1 MDFQLVSDYRPTGD
15 QPEAIE
21 KLTWGVKNGLPERA
35 ESLVPERIVCRPG
48 ARKMKSSA
56 GKRSDSCV

>member
-21 KLTWGVKNGLPERA
+21 KLTWGVKNGLPEQVLLQVQVR
-35 ESLVPERIVCRPG
+35 E
-48 ARKMKSSA
+48 
-56 GKRSDSCV
+56 